1 MTQGKAILRV
11 AIPSPLHGS
20 FDYLPPPEC
29 NPAQL
34 QPGIRLRLPFGR
46 NQVVGILLEVA
57 SSSEVDEAKLRPA
70 LEILDSSPLLAPE
83 QMKLLRWA
91 SHYYHHPLGEVLA
104 TGLPTL
110 LRQGEPAEAR
120 HRSLWKITP
129 EGREIDTTPLEKR
142 AKRQAELMLRLRA
155 APAGLA
161 AEQLSHVESV
171 KSPRNW
177 GDAMAALV
185 KKGWVTLEQIPSLT
199 MPSPPLKKGT
209 QRAGIKGQGG
219 FNDADSAPQNPPH
232 SPFAKGGGDSV
243 VLNDQQQQAINRVL
257 HHQHEFAAFLL
268 DGVTGSGKTEV
279 YLRIINEVLA
289 AGRQTLVL
297 VPEITLTPQLIERFQ
312 RRFNE
317 PIAVLHSGLN
327 DRDRLNAW
335 LYAASGDARIIIG
348 TRSAIFTPMKTP
360 GLIIVDEEHD
370 ASFKQ
375 QTGFRY
381 SARDLAMVRAQQ
393 QNIPIVLGSAT
404 PSFESLLNL
413 RQGRYHHLSLP
424 QRAGSAKPPKVELL
438 DVRGQP
444 MEDQLSAQ
452 LLGQIRRHLG
462 AGNQVLLFLNRR
474 GFSPTI
480 ICHECGW
487 IAECKRC
494 DSHMTLHQKKRL
506 FCCHHCGSQRPVA
519 HQCPSCGSADLR
531 PIGSG
536 TERIEET
543 LQQRLPDTPITRID
557 RDSTRLKG
565 SLEAKLEEIHD
576 GTPRLL
582 IGTQMLAKGH
592 HFPNVTLVGILDGD
606 QGLFGIDFRASE
618 RMAQLIVQVAG
629 RAGRAEKPGIV
640 LIQTHHP
647 DNPLLQLLCQQG
659 YHAFAEAA
667 LSEREVTA
675 LPPYTYMALLRA
687 EANHSIPTEQFLNH
701 ARELAQSIGIEG
713 VELYGPMPSVME
725 RRAGK
730 YRYQLLLQSNQRQ
743 TLHRLLDQW
752 TTRLSTLPEARKVRW
767 SLDVDPVDLI

>member
-1 MTQGKAILRV
+1 MAKGKSILRV

-20 FDYLPPPEC
+20 FDYLPPPGC
-29 NPAQL
+29 NLALL

-46 NQVVGILLEVA
+46 SQVVGILLEI
-57 SSSEVDEAKLRPA
+57 SDTSHIDDAKLRPA
-70 LEILDSSPLLAPE
+70 LEILDTTPLLGPE
-83 QMKLLRWA
+83 QMRLLRWA

-110 LRQGEPAEAR
+110 LRQGEAAEAR
-120 HRSLWKITP
+120 HRSLWKITAT
-129 EGREIDTTPLEKR
+129 GSDADITPLIKR
-142 AKRQAELMLRLRA
+142 AKRQAELMQRLRA
-155 APAGLA
+155 APTGLT
-161 AEQLSHVESV
+161 AEHFSKL
-171 KSPRNW
+171 PRNW
-177 GDAMAALV
+177 IDAMAALV
-185 KKGWVTLEQIPSLT
+185 KKGWVTLEQVPSL
-199 MPSPPLKKGT
+199 SQGSGT
-209 QRAGIKGQGG
+209 SETGPK
-219 FNDADSAPQNPPH
+219 
-232 SPFAKGGGDSV
+232 
-243 VLNDQQQQAINRVL
+243 LNDQQQQAINKVL
-257 HHQHEFAAFLL
+257 HHRDEFAAFLL

-279 YLRIINEVLA
+279 YLRIINEVLE
-289 AGRQTLVL
+289 AGKQALVL

-335 LYAASGDARIIIG
+335 LYATSGDARIIIG
-348 TRSAIFTPMKTP
+348 TRSAIFTPMKSP
-360 GLIIVDEEHD
+360 GIIIVDEEHD

-375 QTGFRY
+375 QSGFRY
-381 SARDLAMVRAQQ
+381 SARDLAVVRAQQ
-393 QNIPIVLGSAT
+393 QNIPILLGSAT

-413 RQGRYHHLSLP
+413 RQGRYHHLPLP
-424 QRAGSAKPPKVELL
+424 ERAGSAKPPRVELL

-452 LLGQIRRHLG
+452 LLGQIRRHLE

-474 GFSPTI
+474 GFSPTM

-506 FCCHHCGSQRPVA
+506 LCCHHCGSQRPVA
-519 HQCPSCGSADLR
+519 RQCPACGSADLR

-543 LQQRLPDTPITRID
+543 LQLRLPDTPITRID
-557 RDSTRLKG
+557 RDSTRRKG
-565 SLEAKLEEIHD
+565 SLEEKLDEIHD
-576 GTPRLL
+576 GNPRLL

-629 RAGRAEKPGIV
+629 RAGRAEKPGRV

-659 YHAFAEAA
+659 YHAFATAA
-667 LSEREVTA
+667 LSEREITA
-675 LPPYTYMALLRA
+675 LPPYAHMALLRA
-687 EANHSIPTEQFLNH
+687 EANHSIPPEQFLEQ
-701 ARELAQSIGIEG
+701 ARALAQHIGIEG

-730 YRYQLLLQSNQRQ
+730 YRYQLLLQANQRQ
-743 TLHRLLDQW
+743 VLHRLLDQW
-752 TTRLSTLPEARKVRW
+752 VVRLSDLPEARKVRW

>member
-1 MTQGKAILRV
+1 MTTSKPILRV

-29 NPAQL
+29 NIALL

-57 SSSEVDEAKLRPA
+57 STSQIDESKLRPA
-70 LEILDSSPLLAPE
+70 LEILDTTPLLAPE

-129 EGREIDTTPLEKR
+129 EGSEADITPLEKR
-142 AKRQAELMLRLRA
+142 AKRQAELMLRLHA
-155 APAGLA
+155 APAGLT
-161 AEQLSHVESV
+161 AEQLSEL
-171 KSPRNW
+171 PRNW
-177 GDAMAALV
+177 IDAMAALV
-185 KKGWVTLEQIPSLT
+185 KKGWVTLEQIPSL
-199 MPSPPLKKGT
+199 SQGSGT
-209 QRAGIKGQGG
+209 PETGPK
-219 FNDADSAPQNPPH
+219 
-232 SPFAKGGGDSV
+232 
-243 VLNDQQQQAINRVL
+243 LNEAQQQAINKVL
-257 HHQHEFAAFLL
+257 HHRDEFAAFLL

-279 YLRIINEVLA
+279 YLRIISEVLA
-289 AGRQTLVL
+289 AGRQALVL

-348 TRSAIFTPMKTP
+348 TRSAIFTPMKSP
-360 GLIIVDEEHD
+360 GLIIIDEEHD

-424 QRAGSAKPPKVELL
+424 QRAGSAKPPRVELL

-452 LLGQIRRHLG
+452 LFGQIRRHLD

-494 DSHMTLHQKKRL
+494 DSHMTLHQQKRL
-506 FCCHHCGSQRPVA
+506 LCCHHCGSQRPVA
-519 HQCPSCGSADLR
+519 RQCPACGSADLR

-557 RDSTRLKG
+557 RDSTRRKG

-606 QGLFGIDFRASE
+606 QGLFGSDFRASE

-659 YHAFAEAA
+659 YHAFADAA
-667 LSEREVTA
+667 LGEREVTA
-675 LPPYTYMALLRA
+675 LPPYSYMALLRA
-687 EANHSIPTEQFLNH
+687 EASHSIPTEQFLEQ
-701 ARELAQSIGIEG
+701 ARALAQSIGVEG